1 MIGGL
6 VAMTLDRS
14 ILRQLG
20 TGRRTV
26 VVTGTNGKSTTTRMT
41 AAALRTLGGVATNAE
56 GANMDAGL
64 VAALAADRGA
74 ALAVLEVDEMHV
86 PHVADAVEPAVVILL
101 NLSRDQLDRVGEIN
115 VIERRLRAGL
125 AAHPNAVVVANCDDV
140 LMTSAA
146 YDHTN
151 VVWVAAGGSW
161 AADSV
166 SCPRS
171 GEVIV
176 REQGHWYST
185 GADFKRPSP
194 QWWFDDETL
203 YGPDGLAL
211 PMRLA
216 LPGAVNRGNAT
227 QAVAAAVALGADP
240 AAAVAAVSGV
250 DEVAGRYRTI
260 QVGAHTVRMLLAKN
274 PAGWQEAL
282 SMVNKDAAGVVIAV
296 NGQVPDGEDL
306 SWLWDVRFEE
316 FEQHFQGLQW
326 SPRVNAAPTSPCDWA
341 TPTCNTP
348 WCTTRWPPSRPARP
362 DLSRSSPTTPL
373 SCNCNVDWPA
383 MADSTVRIG
392 LVLPD
397 VMGTYGDG
405 GNAAVLRQRLRLRGI
420 AAEIVEITLADA
432 VPDSLDLYTLG
443 GAEDYAQRLATKH
456 LIRHPGL
463 QRAAARGAPVLAI
476 CAAIQVLGHW
486 YETSAGE
493 RVDGV
498 GLLDLTTSPQ
508 PARTIGELVTSPLLA
523 GLTSPLTGFENHR
536 GGTVLGDA
544 AAPLGAVKKGAGNR
558 AGDRIDGA
566 VQGSVFATYMHGP
579 CLARNPEFADLLL
592 GKVVGELA
600 PLDLPEVDLLR
611 RERLRA

>member
-20 TGRRTV
+20 TGRRTAI
-26 VVTGTNGKSTTTRMT
+26 VTGTNGKSTTTRMT
-41 AAALRTLGGVATNAE
+41 AAALRTLDGGSSVATNAE

-64 VAALAADRGA
+64 VAAFAADRAA

-86 PHVADAVEPAVVILL
+86 PHVLDAVEAAVVIFL

-125 AAHPNAVVVANCDDV
+125 AAHPQAVVVANCDDV

-176 REQGHWYST
+176 RDQGHWYST

-194 QWWFDDETL
+194 QWWFDDDML

-211 PMRLA
+211 PMRLT
-216 LPGAVNRGNAT
+216 LPGTVNRGNAA

-240 AAAVAAVSGV
+240 VAAVTAVSGV

-260 QVGAHTVRMLLAKN
+260 RVGAHTVRMLLAKN

-282 SMVNKDAAGVVIAV
+282 SMVDKDAAGVVISV

-306 SWLWDVRFEE
+306 SWLWDVRFEH
-316 FEQHFQGLQW
+316 FERAFK
-326 SPRVNAAPTSPCDWA
+326 AAPVVA
-341 TPTCNTP
+341 
-348 WCTTRWPPSRPARP
+348 
-362 DLSRSSPTTPL
+362 
-373 SCNCNVDWPA
+373 
-383 MADSTVRIG
+383 
-392 LVLPD
+392 
-397 VMGTYGDG
+397 
-405 GNAAVLRQRLRLRGI
+405 
-420 AAEIVEITLADA
+420 
-432 VPDSLDLYTLG
+432 
-443 GAEDYAQRLATKH
+443 
-456 LIRHPGL
+456 
-463 QRAAARGAPVLAI
+463 
-476 CAAIQVLGHW
+476 
-486 YETSAGE
+486 AGE
-493 RVDGV
+493 RGTDLAVRLGYAGV
-498 GLLDLTTSPQ
+498 QHT
-508 PARTIGELVTSPLLA
+508 LVHDTLA
-523 GLTSPLTGFENHR
+523 AIESCP
-536 GGTVLGDA
+536 
-544 AAPLGAVKKGAGNR
+544 P
-558 AGDRIDGA
+558 
-566 VQGSVFATYMHGP
+566 GSVEVVANYTAFLQLQRR
-579 CLARNPEFADLLL
+579 LARH
-592 GKVVGELA
+592 G
-600 PLDLPEVDLLR
+600 
-611 RERLRA
+611 